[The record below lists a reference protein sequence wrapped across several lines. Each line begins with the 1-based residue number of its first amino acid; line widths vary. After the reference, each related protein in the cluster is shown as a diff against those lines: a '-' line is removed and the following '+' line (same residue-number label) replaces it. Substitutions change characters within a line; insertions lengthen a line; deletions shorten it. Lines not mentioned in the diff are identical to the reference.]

1 MKALTLFSLSFVF
14 LGCASTTQRTVSQ
27 TARPR
32 TPVQLYLF
40 NRSGKTADLRVALDD
55 SVLYYA
61 QVLSATIP
69 NEISGGRLVH
79 RTRGRYQLVLNDYTH
94 GQQIN
99 REVPVDAEVVYI
111 VVTTREDGSH
121 VDVSTSRPF

>member
-1 MKALTLFSLSFVF
+1 MKALTLFSLSLVF
-14 LGCASTTQRTVSQ
+14 LGCASNAQRTVSQ
-27 TARPR
+27 ASRPL
-32 TPVQLYLF
+32 TLVQLYLF

-61 QVLSATIP
+61 QVRSATIP
-69 NEISGGRLVH
+69 SEISGGRLVQ
-79 RTRGRYQLVLNDYTH
+79 RAPGKYQLVLNDYTH
-94 GQQIN
+94 SQQIT
-99 REVPVDAEVVYI
+99 REVPVNAQGVYI